1 MDVARATESETWV
14 ELPQWAETDEER
26 TLFGNWVKIGRSRY
40 YSSKKKK
47 KEKYVIF
54 CENEI
59 SSSKTTKTSWF
70 LPRAGQPDFSFC
82 LSVKTSE
89 RAIASTNN
97 GTDFIL
103 IINCRVHYYE
113 ARRRRLVNRFRCA
126 HRYRMRVTFPIARH
140 RGNTRERAGK
150 VLKPETIVAVSR
162 GRDDFLCNRLA
173 LIHCI

>member
-1 MDVARATESETWV
+1 MKYYRGKNPRRRKLLDFCL
-14 ELPQWAETDEER
+14 EL
-26 TLFGNWVKIGRSRY
+26 
-40 YSSKKKK
+40 
-47 KEKYVIF
+47 
-54 CENEI
+54 
-59 SSSKTTKTSWF
+59 
-70 LPRAGQPDFSFC
+70 GQPDFSFC
-82 LSVKTSE
+82 LSLKTSE

-113 ARRRRLVNRFRCA
+113 ARRRLVNRFRCA
-126 HRYRMRVTFPIARH
+126 RRYRMRVTFPIARH